1 MMHVSLSFVEQQQ
14 VLYEFKDLF
23 TTYME
28 MFCSDTV
35 SSISIFK
42 AGFLD
47 CKYDFKDYDSHTT
60 VYVFVTL
67 HKVGRKVQVVCQL
80 LTRLH
85 WKFSFT

>member
-14 VLYEFKDLF
+14 VLYEFKDLV

-80 LTRLH
+80 LTWLH

>member
-1 MMHVSLSFVEQQQ
+1 MVHVSLSFVEQQQ
-14 VLYEFKDLF
+14 VLYKCQDLV
-23 TTYME
+23 TTYKE
-28 MFCSDTV
+28 MFCRDEV

-67 HKVGRKVQVVCQL
+67 HKVGRKVQVDCQ
-80 LTRLH
+80 
-85 WKFSFT
+85 